1 MKDLHCHLLYD
12 IDDGPKDILESKRML
27 KRFYYE
33 NITDIVLTPHY
44 ISNTRYNLNN
54 NQKILRLKELM
65 DYIEEEKLGINL
77 YLGNEVYLDEEIYPN
92 IKKGEIST
100 INNSK
105 YILIEFPMHD
115 EYLGV
120 EEELKKLIELGYIP
134 IIAHPE
140 RYTFYYENFSFFEN
154 LLQLGCLFQGNLGS
168 LIGIYGQRSE
178 KMITEL
184 LKRDMIQFMATDA
197 HRSDARV
204 LENMKKVRE
213 ILFRLVGEERF
224 IKLTETNFTVV
235 INNY

>member
-12 IDDGPKDILESKRML
+12 IDDGPKDILESKKML

-33 NITDIVLTPHY
+33 NVTDIVLTPHY

-105 YILIEFPMHD
+105 YILIEFPMHE

-120 EEELKKLIELGYIP
+120 EEELKKLIDLGYIP

-178 KMITEL
+178 KMIVEL

-213 ILFRLVGEERF
+213 ILFKLVGEERF